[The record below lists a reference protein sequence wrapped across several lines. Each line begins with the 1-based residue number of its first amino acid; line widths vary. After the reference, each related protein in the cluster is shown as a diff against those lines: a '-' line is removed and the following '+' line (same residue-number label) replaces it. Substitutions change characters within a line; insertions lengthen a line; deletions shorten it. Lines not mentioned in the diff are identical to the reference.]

1 MCAEGGQSLAIS
13 YLHLSRF
20 APSLAIWLADVPR
33 PMLELFDAVAK
44 EAVSARYTDWYNDV
58 HVRVSG
64 LPIPDTLRDLRQAH
78 LGVLVRVRGV
88 VTRRQGVLPQMSVVR
103 WECSKCHEVTAP
115 VQHTGGDEP
124 RMGSCPNCQ
133 SPTLVVSQELTTFR
147 NFQRMTLQE
156 SPGSVPA
163 GRVPRSKEVIL
174 RDDLVDCAR
183 PGEEVDVTGVYT
195 HLRDDTLN
203 ARNGFPVFATVIEAN
218 YVERLSDKAA
228 HMVITEQDRA
238 AFEELA
244 KDPAIVRRVV
254 RSIAPSIYGNERAK
268 LAVAL
273 AMFGGRE
280 KNVNGKHRMRG
291 DINVLLL
298 GDPGVA
304 KSQILKYVEHT
315 APRCVYTTGKGA
327 SAVGLTA
334 AVLKDPVTGEWT
346 LEGGALVLA
355 DRGVCWCGRTRCASG
370 CVHHSVHNLTPSP
383 PDPSAPLTRA
393 TASTSLTR

>member
-1 MCAEGGQSLAIS
+1 M
-13 YLHLSRF
+13 
-20 APSLAIWLADVPR
+20 
-33 PMLELFDAVAK
+33 
-44 EAVSARYTDWYNDV
+44 
-58 HVRVSG
+58 
-64 LPIPDTLRDLRQAH
+64 
-78 LGVLVRVRGV
+78 LVRVRGV

-304 KSQILKYVEHT
+304 KSQILKYVEKT

-334 AVLKDPVTGEWT
+334 SVHKDPTTGEWT
-346 LEGGALVLA
+346 LEAGALVLA
-355 DRGVCWCGRTRCASG
+355 DRGVCW
-370 CVHHSVHNLTPSP
+370 
-383 PDPSAPLTRA
+383 
-393 TASTSLTR
+393 